1 VPEYEFR
8 RRIFFGRGADPGFDE
23 LLEFLRGVLRNT
35 GVWWWFFDGENVVVC
50 MVNVVNKTCDF
61 RSKKIRHAFQ
71 LYFWSDQHRW
81 T

>member
-1 VPEYEFR
+1 MSLDGEFFLVVVL
-8 RRIFFGRGADPGFDE
+8 ILALMN

-50 MVNVVNKTCDF
+50 MVSVVNKTCDF